1 MAGPGRLGSRNQKES
16 AITRVVNSVFGFVKM
31 AEFEILFVLFFVIA
45 FLIFKDLT
53 SRPEYNQLLVKKPE
67 GGSLRLEI
75 EIKDLKL
82 SNYLNGHLLVLFDLA
97 NNVPSYF
104 VDTPTF
110 HPSVGTVK
118 LNTDAAILGNE
129 KKLGLGAKLCD
140 HEAMVLV
147 LVVWPSSLNLAPD
160 VSEILFHSQRD

>member
-45 FLIFKDLT
+45 FLIFKDLFQIGLVEETFSET

-67 GGSLRLEI
+67 GGIQEGKTLWFPQ
-75 EIKDLKL
+75 
-82 SNYLNGHLLVLFDLA
+82 HQLA

>member
-45 FLIFKDLT
+45 FLIFKDL
-53 SRPEYNQLLVKKPE
+53 
-67 GGSLRLEI
+67 
-75 EIKDLKL
+75 
-82 SNYLNGHLLVLFDLA
+82 LA

>member
-67 GGSLRLEI
+67 VGSI
-75 EIKDLKL
+75 
-82 SNYLNGHLLVLFDLA
+82 
-97 NNVPSYF
+97 
-104 VDTPTF
+104 
-110 HPSVGTVK
+110 
-118 LNTDAAILGNE
+118 
-129 KKLGLGAKLCD
+129 
-140 HEAMVLV
+140 
-147 LVVWPSSLNLAPD
+147 WP
-160 VSEILFHSQRD
+160 

>member
-67 GGSLRLEI
+67 GGSI
-75 EIKDLKL
+75 
-82 SNYLNGHLLVLFDLA
+82 
-97 NNVPSYF
+97 
-104 VDTPTF
+104 
-110 HPSVGTVK
+110 
-118 LNTDAAILGNE
+118 
-129 KKLGLGAKLCD
+129 
-140 HEAMVLV
+140 
-147 LVVWPSSLNLAPD
+147 WP
-160 VSEILFHSQRD
+160 